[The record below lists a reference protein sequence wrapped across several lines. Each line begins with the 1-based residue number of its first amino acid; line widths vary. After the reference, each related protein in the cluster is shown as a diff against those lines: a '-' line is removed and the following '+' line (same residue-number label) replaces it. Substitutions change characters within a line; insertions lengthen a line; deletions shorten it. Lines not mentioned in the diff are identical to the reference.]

1 MLTKTRLILAAPIAV
16 MLAAS
21 PAIAAETLCGSRD
34 SVLKQ
39 LASEYQEAPVGIG
52 LASNGAVVELLTSSS
67 GSWTLL
73 VTMPK
78 ERAHPRC
85 LLVLLACY
93 HGIARQSQSPT
104 WVSRSSACQ
113 DRVMPRGGDR
123 VVFIL

>member
-78 ERAHPRC
+78 GSTC
-85 LLVLLACY
+85 LMGTGEAWQP
-93 HGIARQSQSPT
+93 IARK
-104 WVSRSSACQ
+104 VSFTTEKDS
-113 DRVMPRGGDR
+113 
-123 VVFIL
+123 